1 MVCDQHKISRAP
13 RRSMKQRPSQ
23 AIVSLHAERYS
34 LSGSTDQPT
43 EQNRATREVRQ
54 NTDCVVII
62 KQLYRQRV
70 GKPNKMQP
78 IYFPD
83 LNKVLRGLI

>member
-13 RRSMKQRPSQ
+13 RRSMKQRLSQ

-34 LSGSTDQPT
+34 LSGTTDQPT

-62 KQLYRQRV
+62 EQLYRQRV
-70 GKPNKMQP
+70 GKANKIKPYIFQ
-78 IYFPD
+78 ILTKF
-83 LNKVLRGLI
+83 